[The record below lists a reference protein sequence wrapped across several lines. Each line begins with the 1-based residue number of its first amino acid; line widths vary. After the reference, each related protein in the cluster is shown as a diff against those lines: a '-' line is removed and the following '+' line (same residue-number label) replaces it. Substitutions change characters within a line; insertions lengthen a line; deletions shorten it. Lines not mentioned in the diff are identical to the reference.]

1 MIMSIKGK
9 KSKPKEIKKIE
20 EFINN
25 TTNQKT
31 EWTGLKDIMVIKADI
46 IIIKEKNIMNW
57 SI

>member
-1 MIMSIKGK
+1 MIMSIRGK

-31 EWTGLKDIMVIKADI
+31 EWTGLKDIMVITADI